1 MKYTV
6 ILDQE
11 SDGGYVVM
19 VPSLP
24 GCVSQGDGR
33 EETLANIREAAEL
46 YIEDCIEAGDPVPTE
61 SGREFIELV
70 TSVRSNSAR
79 YKGRT

>member
-11 SDGGYVVM
+11 SDGGYVAI
-19 VPSLP
+19 VPTLP
-24 GCVSQGDGR
+24 GCVSQGDSR
-33 EETLANIREAAEL
+33 DEALANIREAAEL

-61 SGREFIELV
+61 SGREFIEL
-70 TSVRSNSAR
+70 TTSAR
-79 YKGRT
+79 